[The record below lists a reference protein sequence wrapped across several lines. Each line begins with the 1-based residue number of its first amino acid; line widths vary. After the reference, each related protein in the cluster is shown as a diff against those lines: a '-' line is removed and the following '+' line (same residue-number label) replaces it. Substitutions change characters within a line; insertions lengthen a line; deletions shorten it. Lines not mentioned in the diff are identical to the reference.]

1 MPVTGAKP
9 NYPFRVFRYVVST
22 NGIKRASFSEV
33 SGMNLSVDPIEYRE
47 GNDLRNTPRKYPG
60 LTKFG
65 NVTLKWGVSDDND
78 FYDWIKNV
86 APTNSVGPTGRVI
99 HDVTVTLIDDAGEE
113 GPSWTLLNAWPV
125 GYNVPDLS
133 GLGGDIAITSLELC
147 CEGMQFNGDGKKAT
161 ADAGISQ
168 N

>member
-1 MPVTGAKP
+1 MPVTGAAP
-9 NYPFRVFRYVVST
+9 NYPFRVFRYQVSVG
-22 NGIKRASFSEV
+22 GISRASFSEV

-65 NVTLKWGVSDDND
+65 NITLKWGVSDDTD
-78 FYDWIKNV
+78 FFEWIKTV
-86 APTNSVGPTGRVI
+86 APSNTAMPTGMTRQS
-99 HDVTVTLIDDAGEE
+99 VTVTLIDDTGEE
-113 GPSWTLLNAWPV
+113 GPSWTLINAWPV

-147 CEGMQFNGDGKKAT
+147 CEGMQFMGGAKKAN
-161 ADAGISQ
+161 AAAGISEH
-168 N
+168 